1 MVQFGNLDEQK
12 IKKLLTDWILIIL
25 TVIIKQMHIMF
36 IHQR

>member
-25 TVIIKQMHIMF
+25 TVI
-36 IHQR
+36 